1 MVDDGKQPLSADK
14 QVIPGQPGVTVSL
27 PGVSVDDI
35 RASVEPRLTPG
46 DGLGLNSHLH
56 KLDAQ
61 KLAIA
66 LAHHWPNLTAAAKE
80 LGVWPDALHHH
91 KRKGSPWF
99 MAIWEQA
106 KLSALDRIKG
116 VMMEQAQTPKG
127 FLDRAMTLRAYE
139 PDVFNPARKIIVEGH
154 KMSESDAERRSKVLD
169 NCVDATIVNAY
180 TTRKERNQ
188 AKREGSSLLPSGES
202 EGGGVRE

>member
-1 MVDDGKQPLSADK
+1 MPNLGD
-14 QVIPGQPGVTVSL
+14 VIGTGL
-27 PGVSVDDI
+27 D
-35 RASVEPRLTPG
+35 
-46 DGLGLNSHLH
+46 LGLRE
-56 KLDAQ
+56 LDPQ

-66 LAHHWPNLTAAAKE
+66 LCHTWPNLTACARE
-80 LGVWPDALHHH
+80 LGVSPEALHYH
-91 KRKGSPWF
+91 KRKGAPWF

-106 KLSALDRIKG
+106 KQSTLDKIKG
-116 VMMEQAQTPKG
+116 VMVEQAVNPKG

-139 PDVFNPARKIIVEGH
+139 PDIFNPARKIIVEGH

-202 EGGGVRE
+202 EGGGVKE